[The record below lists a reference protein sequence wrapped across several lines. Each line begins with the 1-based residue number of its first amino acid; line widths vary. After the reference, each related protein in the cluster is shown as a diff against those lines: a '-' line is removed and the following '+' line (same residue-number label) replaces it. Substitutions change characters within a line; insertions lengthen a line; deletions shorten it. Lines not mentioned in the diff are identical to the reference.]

1 MRRAL
6 MLLLLLLC
14 LPMSAG
20 WFSDPP
26 EPGLRNLK
34 VKVRPQASEGERLNA
49 IEVDLELK
57 LAGTKGTKL
66 LLAAGTGEAPLA
78 LSLRALPTLPKGLSL
93 EWIGPALYVVL
104 DREFRAEELKV
115 ELACSSPML
124 LLPKMPALPVEI
136 AVPAADILP
145 ALRNASPLQ
154 AIEGSPLSWSS
165 ALAQPEE
172 GDTTL
177 LQCAFR
183 KKAAVALPVEAA
195 GLADLRLVAEVSP
208 GAVEQR
214 GLLRLTCT
222 QGELKRLRLELPE
235 GLSVTRI
242 ADAKGRPVSWTSSRD
257 GAAIWAE
264 MEFAALGAGQSRDF
278 LFEARHAAATEG
290 AGFPILLA
298 RPLGLTRAGGQI
310 ALGSRARLKL
320 EPVLSEGLTRI
331 ASADPM
337 LQDAGLAQSFFFT
350 FAELPVKLSARA
362 EAVNP
367 VLDSDL
373 ALQLLAKEGLVAT
386 RLRLQVDIRE
396 AELRELLVEIGP
408 GIDPAKVTAA
418 DLASWDLIEEKGS
431 RLLRLVFARP
441 VSGRREAEILA
452 DCRLAPGQESLP
464 LPHFALRGVR
474 SERGTIALETQEGF
488 TADLLK
494 PEGLVRQPP
503 PSVTVGDRPP
513 QSVWRFRDA
522 SWLAELKL
530 SRLSPALR
538 CETLHSVTVG
548 ENSAAFAAVLTYHI
562 AGAPCDRFELEMPAD
577 LGECQL
583 HGAHNP
589 RLVTE
594 GGKTA
599 VLLQKP
605 VLGDYTLL
613 ISWEKAIA
621 ARKSE
626 LKIGQLRPLGVLS
639 DDGFIA
645 VSGAQ
650 ALSVSGGQADAGIVE
665 TAVDSLPAEY
675 LALHRHPV
683 LKAWRFLRGPHS
695 LAVGL
700 EARDYASL
708 MSLVVERADL
718 KCGLDEKGSLTGE
731 LKLIVKNS
739 SHPHLALRLPQG
751 AELWTV
757 EVNGRK
763 VRAAA
768 DGERILIPIPRIADP
783 NLSFPVRV
791 EYAQRCPPLAD
802 GVKLKIESPS
812 LEADVVLSDLSLTLP
827 GGWSLD
833 HIEGARPVS
842 GLVRQNP
849 APDLVSVAS
858 RLMESCPLLLIL
870 ALVLGFLLALACRA
884 EWSTGPRVFAG
895 GLSLVC
901 VILLLQAFVE
911 ISQMNRHGYR
921 SPEVSQ
927 SELKFSRNVVKAGDT
942 ARLEAVAVDQN
953 ASAERGQAQVKT
965 PLLIAGILA
974 LLGAFFLRPAPARV
988 ALGAAGA
995 GLAIFAVK
1003 GVPSAEMLL
1012 VLVLLCSGLLGLGAL
1027 LSHGLTG
1034 MILRRRAAAALLA
1047 FCLLPA
1053 LAPQGRAD
1061 EAPAPAPG
1069 QQWDSVKLELKASL
1083 GSNPEGR
1090 PSWQLGGDAVWLR
1103 TKVKED
1109 ELLPFALPG
1118 AILFSQEVPKE
1129 AEFLADSRLLKAKD
1143 DGILIA
1149 RQKLGFLV
1157 RPSADDEL
1165 ALEFPAC
1172 PALIAELSVELPD
1185 TDWEIIG
1192 HSPLARAQL
1201 SHLPGGKT
1209 SQLSVLL
1216 PRQARSAV
1224 VLRRKPAQSIAEK
1237 PVLFAEVSSAAICGE
1252 GFVTLLHRIDVE
1264 LARGQ
1269 MKTLQ
1274 LKLPAGQVVTR
1285 VDGGHAW
1292 SWDPKTGLLEIA
1304 LAEKF
1309 SGKASFLVR
1318 AQMPAA
1324 KDAELKVEALL
1335 VPASST
1341 SRGRLFVCAETGIA
1355 FRLSG
1360 SRKTAPDDDAA
1371 GFVALFPELAAH
1383 CRGEALFSGYRHLEA
1398 GASLQLRLAAVVA
1411 EISVDEQSSLSLGDD
1426 RSVLSSVLTV
1436 HVEKAP
1442 VFAMELS
1449 LPAGYEIESLEAP
1462 GLARWDELGR
1472 GANRRCLLTF
1482 ADKVRGDIPLRLVL
1496 VRAEPASAGDLE
1508 LPSCGVK
1515 GELRR
1520 GGRYQI
1526 AAERGQRLAPI
1537 PGASGI
1543 GSLALPAEGVAAF
1556 PILKPG
1562 WKTSLQRSLMLP
1574 RVEAEYLQTLKVRDD
1589 QLQLGAVF
1597 LLKIENAPVRSLR
1610 IHSPAGI
1617 AALDVKGA
1625 DISRVDQLGD
1635 GLWQVEFGR
1644 KIFGE
1649 CRLEVSCQ
1657 TWVAG
1662 GVGTVQPILVDGIER
1677 QRGHL
1682 LVHAPAE
1689 MDVDLSPRKGALT
1702 KADPR
1707 LLPPQ
1712 FASTEAGLALHCLRS
1727 AEADYLIDLK
1737 LSRRAEA
1744 KQLAASVSSVDIH
1757 TLAAL
1762 DGSCLC
1768 RALIHLQ
1775 AGSKTELVVRLPA
1788 GSSLASA
1795 FVNQSPVLPVQEDGT
1810 CAIPLPRHAT
1820 ALEVELVWSQ
1830 KAKVDAAGR
1839 WSIPGPGFDLP
1850 LKNIRWSLFTP
1861 PELEL
1866 DPRSLGGSLRL
1877 ASSAQLYPESK
1888 PAATAQFDAA
1898 SLLKQG
1904 ALLARK
1910 GKREEAAQCLN
1921 QAVQLSQGLS
1931 DLNEDARVQ
1940 YQALLSDNTTAAL
1953 VNRRANLRARGG
1965 SQKDAESFANQS
1977 VQFNK
1982 GNFSDG
1988 YARELSK
1995 QLDDE
2000 DASAMGRIAERLAAL
2015 QRTADDAVLPLRLS
2029 LPKEGNR
2036 LNLYRE
2042 VLIDPSQALQV
2053 DFATKLEP
2061 TPLPPGSPSRNL
2073 WLIPLLAL
2081 LASLV
2086 TFLRPLRKA

>member
-1 MRRAL
+1 MRRIL
-6 MLLLLLLC
+6 ILLLALFC
-14 LPMSAG
+14 LPLAAG

-34 VKVRPQASEGERLNA
+34 VKVSPQAAEGDRLNSLD
-49 IEVDLELK
+49 IDLEIR
-57 LAGTKGTKL
+57 LAGPKGTKL
-66 LLAAGTGEAPLA
+66 LIASATGEAPLA
-78 LSLRALPTLPKGLSL
+78 LSLRSLPKLPEGLSL
-93 EWIGPALYVVL
+93 EWIGPALYIVL
-104 DREFRAEELKV
+104 DREFRAEEIQI
-115 ELACSSPML
+115 ELASGSPML

-145 ALRNASPLQ
+145 ALRNSSPLLPV
-154 AIEGSPLSWSS
+154 EGAPLRWSS

-183 KKAAVALPVEAA
+183 KKAAVAAPVEAA
-195 GLADLRLVAEVSP
+195 GLAEWRLIAEVSP

-222 QGELKRLRLELPE
+222 QGEMKSLRLELPE

-257 GAAIWAE
+257 GASIWAE
-264 MEFAALGAGQSRDF
+264 MDFAALGAGQSRDF
-278 LFEARHAAATEG
+278 LVEARHAAATEG
-290 AGFPILLA
+290 SAFPVLLA
-298 RPLGLTRAGGQI
+298 RPLGLTRTGGQI

-320 EPVLSEGLTRI
+320 EPLTSEGLVRI

-337 LQDAGLAQSFFFT
+337 LQESGLTQSFFFT

-373 ALQLLAKEGLVAT
+373 ALQLLAKDSLVAA

-396 AELRELLVEIGP
+396 AEIRELLLEIGP
-408 GIDPAKVTAA
+408 GLDPAKVTAS
-418 DLASWDLIEEKGS
+418 DLASWDLIEEKDT

-452 DCRLAPGQESLP
+452 ECRLAPGQDSLQ
-464 LPHFALRGVR
+464 LPRFALRGVR

-488 TADLLK
+488 TADLVK

-503 PSVTVGDRPP
+503 PAQSVGDRPP

-522 SWLAELKL
+522 SWQAELKL
-530 SRLSPALR
+530 SRLDPALR

-548 ENSAAFAAVLTYHI
+548 ENTAAFAAVLTYHV
-562 AGAPCDRFELEMPAD
+562 AGAPCERFDLELPAD
-577 LGECQL
+577 IGECQL

-589 RLVTE
+589 RLVHE
-594 GGKTA
+594 GGKRS
-599 VLLQKP
+599 VVLQKP

-613 ISWEKAIA
+613 ISWETAVA

-626 LKIGQLRPLGVLS
+626 IRIGQLRPLGVLS

-645 VSGAQ
+645 VSGSQ

-695 LAVGL
+695 IAVDI
-700 EARDYASL
+700 EARDYAAL
-708 MSLVVERADL
+708 MSLVVERAEL
-718 KCGLDEKGSLTGE
+718 KSVLDEKGSLTGE
-731 LKLIVKNS
+731 MKLTVKNS

-757 EVNGRK
+757 EVQGRK

-768 DGERILIPIPRIADP
+768 DGDRILIPIPRIADP
-783 NLSFPVRV
+783 NLSFPVSI

-802 GVKLKIESPS
+802 GVKLKIEAPS
-812 LEADVVLSDLSLTLP
+812 LEADVVLNDLAITLP

-833 HIEGARPVS
+833 QIEGARPVS
-842 GLVRQNP
+842 GLVRKNP
-849 APDLVSVAS
+849 APDLATLAGQ
-858 RLMESCPLLLIL
+858 LMSDCTPLLFVSL
-870 ALVLGFLLALACRA
+870 ALGFLLALTFRG
-884 EWSTGPRVFAG
+884 EWSAGPRVAAG
-895 GLSLVC
+895 SLSLVC
-901 VILLLQAFVE
+901 VILLFQAFAE
-911 ISQMNRHGYR
+911 FSKLSRYSHH
-921 SPEVSQ
+921 SSEVSH
-927 SELKFSRNVVKAGDT
+927 SELKFSRSVVKAGD
-942 ARLEAVAVDQN
+942 AVRLEAVAVDQN
-953 ASAERGQAQVKT
+953 ASAERGQARVKT
-965 PLLIAGILA
+965 PLLLAALLA
-974 LLGAFFLRPAPARV
+974 LLGGCFLRPAPARI
-988 ALGAAGA
+988 ALGAAAA
-995 GLAIFAVK
+995 GLAIFAVQ
-1003 GVPSAEMLL
+1003 GVPMAESLL
-1012 VLVLLCSGLLGLGAL
+1012 VLALLCTGLAGLGAL
-1027 LSHGLTG
+1027 SSHGLTAL
-1034 MILRRRAAAALLA
+1034 ILRRRAAAALLA

-1053 LAPQGRAD
+1053 LAPSGRAD
-1061 EAPAPAPG
+1061 ESQAPQKP
-1069 QQWDSVKLELKASL
+1069 WDSIKLELKASL
-1083 GSNPEGR
+1083 GSKPDGK
-1090 PSWQLGGDAVWLR
+1090 PDWQLSGETTWNRHD
-1103 TKVKED
+1103 VKED
-1109 ELLPFALPG
+1109 DLLPFALPG

-1129 AEFLADSRLLKAKD
+1129 AEFLAERRLLKAKD
-1143 DGILIA
+1143 DGALIA
-1149 RQKLGFLV
+1149 TQKLGLLV
-1157 RPSADDEL
+1157 RPSPPDEL

-1172 PALIAELSVELPD
+1172 PALIVELGVELPGD
-1185 TDWEIIG
+1185 DWEILN
-1192 HSPLARAQL
+1192 HSPLARARL
-1201 SHLPGGKT
+1201 SVEGKT
-1209 SQLSVLL
+1209 SRLSVLL

-1224 VLRRKPAQSIAEK
+1224 ILRRKPAQSVAEK
-1237 PVLFAEVSSAAICGE
+1237 PVLFAEVASAALCGE
-1252 GFVTLLHRIDVE
+1252 GFVTLLHRVDVE

-1274 LKLPAGQVVTR
+1274 LKLPARQVVTR

-1292 SWDPKTGLLEIA
+1292 SWDPKSGQLEIA

-1324 KDAELKVEALL
+1324 KDAELSVESIT

-1341 SRGRLFVCAETGIA
+1341 SRGRLFLCAEPGIA

-1360 SRKTAPDDDAA
+1360 SRKTAPDDDAK

-1383 CRGEALFSGYRHLEA
+1383 CRGEALFNGYRHLEG
-1398 GASLQLRLAAVVA
+1398 GAALQVKLAAVVP
-1411 EISVDEQSSLSLGDD
+1411 EISVDEQSSLSLGDE
-1426 RSVLSSVLTV
+1426 RGVLSSVLTV
-1436 HVEKAP
+1436 HIEKAP
-1442 VFAMELS
+1442 VFSLELS

-1472 GANRRCLLTF
+1472 GVNRRCLLTF

-1496 VRAEPASAGDLE
+1496 VQAEPAAAGSLV

-1520 GGRYQI
+1520 GGRYQV
-1526 AAERGQRLAPI
+1526 AAERGQRLAPV
-1537 PGASGI
+1537 PGSSGI

-1556 PILKPG
+1556 PVLKPG
-1562 WKTSLQRSLMLP
+1562 WKASLQRSLLAP
-1574 RVEAEYLQTLKVRDD
+1574 RIEAEYLQTLKVRDD

-1610 IHSPAGI
+1610 IQAPASI

-1635 GLWQVEFGR
+1635 GLWQIEFGR

-1649 CRLEVSCQ
+1649 CRLEVACQ
-1657 TWVAG
+1657 TWVSG
-1662 GVGTVQPILVDGIER
+1662 GIGQVQPLLVEGIER

-1682 LVHAPAE
+1682 LVHAPSE
-1689 MDVDLSPRKGALT
+1689 TDVALTPRKGALT

-1712 FASTEAGLALHCLRS
+1712 FASAEAGLALHCLRS
-1727 AEADYLIDLK
+1727 GEADYRIDLK

-1744 KQLAASVSSVDIH
+1744 KQLAASVSSVEIH

-1762 DGSCLC
+1762 DGACLC
-1768 RALIHLQ
+1768 RALIQLLP
-1775 AGSKTELVVRLPA
+1775 GSKTELTVRLPA

-1795 FVNQSPVLPVQEDGT
+1795 FVNSSPVLPVQQQGN
-1810 CAIPLPRHAT
+1810 CLIPLPRHVKS
-1820 ALEVELVWSQ
+1820 LEIELVWSQ
-1830 KAKVDAAGR
+1830 KAKIDAAGR
-1839 WSIPGPGFDLP
+1839 WSIPGPSFDLP
-1850 LKNIRWSLFTP
+1850 LKNIRWNLFTP
-1861 PELEL
+1861 PEIEL
-1866 DPRSLGGSLRL
+1866 DPRTLGGSLRL
-1877 ASSAQLYPESK
+1877 ASAAQLYPAK
-1888 PAATAQFDAA
+1888 TPAAVAQIDAA
-1898 SLLKQG
+1898 TLLKQG

-1910 GKREEAAQCLN
+1910 GQRDEAAQRLN

-1977 VQFNK
+1977 ALFNK
-1982 GNFSDG
+1982 GNFSDA

-2000 DASAMGRIAERLAAL
+2000 DASAMGRIAERLATL
-2015 QRTADDAVLPLRLS
+2015 QRSADDAVLPLRLS
-2029 LPKEGNR
+2029 LPEEGNR
-2036 LNLYRE
+2036 LQLYRE

-2061 TPLPPGSPSRNL
+2061 AELPSSPSRNL
-2073 WLIPLLAL
+2073 WIIPLLAL

-2086 TFLRPLRKA
+2086 TFLRPLRKE